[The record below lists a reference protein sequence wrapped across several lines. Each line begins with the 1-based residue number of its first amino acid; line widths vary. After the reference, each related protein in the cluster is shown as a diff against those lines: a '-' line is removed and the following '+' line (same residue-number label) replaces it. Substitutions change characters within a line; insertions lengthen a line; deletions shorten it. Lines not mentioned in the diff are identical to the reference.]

1 MATCR
6 ETDPRHGDT
15 LSQLQ
20 CLVASTRMSVPQ
32 SDSSCL
38 VRDGELWL
46 EQALRSQSP
55 RQSQETQL
63 PTDLFVSCPCTGSQP
78 LCCLFSKV
86 AISSEHTA
94 KASRLSLLTS
104 IPISGPLLLCCPLYS
119 QHQERCLT
127 LRYWTRAHKN
137 ARFTPILQ
145 EGKLSSWEIQGLAGS
160 SCLQLGSHTFQT
172 PSGWGG

>member
-1 MATCR
+1 MSHRREGLQGQGTLESLTPDTETHCHQWENQTQRHMATCR

-46 EQALRSQSP
+46 EQALRSPSP

-63 PTDLFVSCPCTGSQP
+63 PTDLFVSCPCTSSQP
-78 LCCLFSKV
+78 PCCLFSKV

-104 IPISGPLLLCCPLYS
+104 IPTTGPLLLCCPL
-119 QHQERCLT
+119 
-127 LRYWTRAHKN
+127 
-137 ARFTPILQ
+137 
-145 EGKLSSWEIQGLAGS
+145 
-160 SCLQLGSHTFQT
+160 
-172 PSGWGG
+172 